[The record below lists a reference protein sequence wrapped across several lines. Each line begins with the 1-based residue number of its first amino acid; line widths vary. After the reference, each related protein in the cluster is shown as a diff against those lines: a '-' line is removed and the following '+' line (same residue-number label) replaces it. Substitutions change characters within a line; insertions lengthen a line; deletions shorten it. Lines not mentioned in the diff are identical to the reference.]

1 MKLPIL
7 ANPSGSRHILTVGA
21 IAAILALGSA
31 SAGAVD
37 IKPYYEFK
45 KPKMITIDGDLSLDT
60 NGTSAP
66 VSFAGGSSSTS
77 GAVKGFEG
85 ISQYDGAAFGRNF
98 IPPDTNGAV
107 GKSQFMEVSN
117 GSYAVYDK
125 ATGTR
130 TSLVSDVS
138 FWAAAGQTG
147 ANGDSRVMYN
157 IGAQRWIAMSFGG
170 NTKDL
175 QIAISDTSDAL
186 GSWKST
192 KFEGYAGFGF
202 GATAD
207 YPTLALDKNAVY
219 IGTNNFAPKTSGG
232 SNNFRGTTLDVIPID
247 SLFGSGAPTT
257 TGIKQFVTNYD
268 PGTGQTQDRGFA
280 LQGVNSRSAG
290 TSGTVVANSL
300 FFNDNLAFKVNGLS
314 STSAVGASLGTASY
328 LGLAPFTD
336 AGPGRQPNATPDGPP
351 PVSTTFPNNN
361 RVIDT
366 LDQRISSSVY
376 EAGGRIYS
384 LQTVDPL
391 NALNQPGGFAR
402 VHYSVINAT
411 SFAVLDEGDIG
422 VGDFDYYQGSI
433 AVNSQGRMV
442 ISYNRSGS
450 GSDGKISVMARA
462 YATDANGRLYA
473 LSDEQMLKESLVDDY
488 HNGSVDGFVALGRQR
503 WGDYSQVTI
512 DPDDENQFW
521 LVGEFAREYNN
532 AAGGHPGGTGGSRWG
547 TFIAQFS
554 AVPEPG
560 TLLMSL
566 LALAA
571 AGVVSRRR
579 VTH

>member
-1 MKLPIL
+1 MKLHTL
-7 ANPSGSRHILTVGA
+7 ANPPGSRHAMTVGA
-21 IAAILALGSA
+21 IAAILALASA
-31 SAGAVD
+31 SAGAVV
-37 IKPYYEFK
+37 IKPYFEFK
-45 KPKMITIDGDLSLDT
+45 KPKMIEIPGDISLDT

-66 VSFAGGSSSTS
+66 VSFAGGSSTTS

-85 ISQYDGAAFGRNF
+85 ISQYDGASFGRNF

-107 GKSQFMEVSN
+107 GKTQFMEVSN
-117 GSYAVYDK
+117 GSYAIYDK

-130 TSLVSDVS
+130 TSLVSDVA
-138 FWAAAGQTG
+138 FWATAGQTG

-157 IGAQRWIAMSFGG
+157 IDAQRWIAMSFGG
-170 NTKDL
+170 NVKDL
-175 QIAISDTSDAL
+175 QIAISDTSNAL
-186 GSWKST
+186 GTWKST

-219 IGTNNFAPKTSGG
+219 IGTNNFAKTSSTGA
-232 SNNFRGTTLDVIPID
+232 NNFRGTTLNVIPID

-257 TGIKQFVTNYD
+257 TGIKQFETPYN
-268 PGTGQTQDRGFA
+268 GTTQIEDRGFA
-280 LQGVNSRSAG
+280 QQGVNSRSAG
-290 TSGTVVANSL
+290 TSGTVVAASL
-300 FFNDNLAFKVNGLS
+300 FLEDNLAFKVNGLT
-314 STSAVGASLGTASY
+314 STSATGATVGATTF
-328 LGLAPFTD
+328 LGLAPFTT
-336 AGPGRQPNATPDGPP
+336 PGAARQPDAIPDAQPANPTGAT
-351 PVSTTFPNNN
+351 TYPNNK
-361 RVIDT
+361 RVVAAGDE
-366 LDQRISSSVY
+366 RISSSVY
-376 EAGGRIYS
+376 ESGGRIYS
-384 LQTVDPL
+384 LMTVDPL
-391 NALNQPGGFAR
+391 GQPGDFSR
-402 VHYSVINAT
+402 IHYSVINAT
-411 SFAVLDEGDIG
+411 TFAVLDEGDIG
-422 VGDFDYYQGSI
+422 TGDFDYYQGSI

-442 ISYNRSGS
+442 ISYNRSGL
-450 GSDGKISVMARA
+450 DPLNGKISVMARA
-462 YATDANGRLYA
+462 YATDASGHLYA

-488 HNGSVDGFVALGRQR
+488 HNGSIAGFVALGRQR

-571 AGVVSRRR
+571 GGVVSRRR